1 MAPLVLTQA
10 EVLAAMDEGSSDLKF
25 LLEKQSVDND
35 LQALLYHVG
44 VRTIPVLATFA
55 SSAAELKDIA
65 RSEFGVDPTASIQSR
80 VRVANLLVAWEVAT
94 TRTRK
99 QSEIEG
105 ELQSKNL
112 IKPMATSEYTSM
124 IQSWEKKYWELDDD
138 IIPAKSY
145 LEKRAE
151 LIEQDDYKAE
161 SLNTVI
167 TREQDD
173 PDILFP
179 VWSASGSLR

>member
-1 MAPLVLTQA
+1 MSVVLTAA
-10 EVLAAMDEGSSDLKF
+10 EKLAALELGSSDLKF
-25 LLEKQSVDND
+25 LLEKQDVDND

-55 SSAAELKDIA
+55 SSVAELKTIVKD
-65 RSEFGVDPTASIQSR
+65 EFGVDPSASIQSR
-80 VRVANLLVAWEVAT
+80 VRVANLLVAWEKAT
-94 TRTRK
+94 TRTKK

-112 IKPMATSEYTSM
+112 IKPMANSEYTAM
-124 IQSWEKKYWELDDD
+124 IQSWEKKFWELDDD

-151 LIEQDDYKAE
+151 LLEQDDYKAE
-161 SLNTVI
+161 ALTTCLLYTSDAAD
-167 TREQDD
+167 E
-173 PDILFP
+173 
-179 VWSASGSLR
+179 